1 MIEYQKIETL
11 YKFDNVTKTYR
22 KEFFNPYVDY
32 LKDNEWIA
40 SEKIDGTNVQ
50 VEYDG
55 HRVAFH
61 GRTERTNFPKEVLAA
76 LTGKFA
82 DSEVVFEQMFGD
94 KPVILFMECYGG
106 IMKENEHDVLATFDP
121 QIIVDNWDKI
131 RSIIA
136 EIPSAEEME
145 ALYKAVGSK
154 YLPEH
159 IGIDPA
165 LTDEMLPIS
174 AAIRNRLTLVRMLR
188 VLDFE

>member
-1 MIEYQKIETL
+1 MREYQKIETL

-76 LTGKFA
+76 LTEKVAG
-82 DSEVVFEQMFGD
+82 SEVVVEQMFGD
-94 KPVILFMECYGG
+94 LFR
-106 IMKENEHDVLATFDP
+106 NFQQVTFFDFNDNALALM
-121 QIIVDNWDKI
+121 IVNSDRRYAHQSLLPC
-131 RSIIA
+131 RSFF
-136 EIPSAEEME
+136 
-145 ALYKAVGSK
+145 AVR
-154 YLPEH
+154 
-159 IGIDPA
+159 A
-165 LTDEMLPIS
+165 
-174 AAIRNRLTLVRMLR
+174 
-188 VLDFE
+188 